1 MAKLAASAPWVADK
15 KAMGGKPTA
24 YVCLRGVCK
33 LPARDAHAFEKQ
45 LAGAQPLP

>member
-1 MAKLAASAPWVADK
+1 VADK

-24 YVCLRGVCK
+24 YVCRRGVCK
-33 LPARDAHAFEKQ
+33 LPARDAASFGKL